1 MCKSIRKVY
10 KEKGDEKRP
19 RDTIRKNFVFM
30 YV

>member
-10 KEKGDEKRP
+10 KEEGKEKRP